1 MVVRINSRKIIK
13 LLADEYEAVATG
25 KLYALPNNQKL
36 NTGDQI
42 IIKEHDGSLYTGRE
56 IIGEVTE
63 SNEQEFR
70 FRKYAIIEGVS

>member
-1 MVVRINSRKIIK
+1 MAVKINSRKIIR

-25 KLYALPNNQKL
+25 KLYTLPNNLKL
-36 NTGDQI
+36 NTNDQI
-42 IIKEHDGSLYTGRE
+42 IIKEHDGNLYTGRE

-70 FRKYAIIEGVS
+70 VRKYAII